1 MLFTRSCKSVIL
13 CRSSSLALS
22 PALLRSSS
30 NILLCGVFP
39 AAFGPV
45 GLAGPEAQRVVVGA
59 CEDVVVVAAVAAV
72 KGQLENLGLLMNL
85 ESLSVWSYTFQ
96 VNALSADRSVRRV
109 WCAVC
114 QRMGLRMLLLLLLLL
129 LSVCLL
135 LWLRCVLTAILLL
148 RKRPVDPPGIPG
160 PTRIAPGGIASS
172 LPAAPTLLSPGALTP
187 RRWPV

>member
-1 MLFTRSCKSVIL
+1 
-13 CRSSSLALS
+13 
-22 PALLRSSS
+22 
-30 NILLCGVFP
+30 
-39 AAFGPV
+39 
-45 GLAGPEAQRVVVGA
+45 
-59 CEDVVVVAAVAAV
+59 
-72 KGQLENLGLLMNL
+72 MNL

-148 RKRPVDPPGIPG
+148 RKRPVDPVHPHSCP
-160 PTRIAPGGIASS
+160 
-172 LPAAPTLLSPGALTP
+172 LLLSLRNCLSKARHSGPDSHRTGWNRYGS
-187 RRWPV
+187 RR